1 MRRKSKS
8 NNNLISKDDFCYE
21 EEVEENGICETP
33 VTGNMVAQFSFSD
46 NNLSSN
52 EPMSKQPEPEVKKV
66 QMFPWSPNPTLESTP
81 SKAMEFKDNKTITPY
96 PYGITPPV
104 DGEYLDTR
112 RSFSLRKS
120 TIRMLNELKAADP
133 DINIY
138 LNSIVDKALRHYH
151 EYIFKEKDS
160 KS

>member
-1 MRRKSKS
+1 M
-8 NNNLISKDDFCYE
+8 
-21 EEVEENGICETP
+21 P
-33 VTGNMVAQFSFSD
+33 ATGNMVAQFSFAD
-46 NNLSSN
+46 NYHPTD
-52 EPMSKQPEPEVKKV
+52 EPMLKQPEPEVKKF
-66 QMFPWSPNPTLESTP
+66 QMFSSDLNPPLEFTSN
-81 SKAMEFKDNKTITPY
+81 KVMELNDNKTINPY

-138 LNSIVDKALRHYH
+138 LNSIMDKALRHYH
-151 EYIFKEKDS
+151 EYIFKEKS
-160 KS
+160 QQF